1 MRRILFIAVVCTC
14 LLLPK
19 SLGAQSVVSRTG
31 IENPEKW
38 INTYFAQGQV
48 PPFSFAYEEIS
59 SGKFITEWKFSK
71 KKLSAPKGV
80 MAYTVSWTDPAGVV
94 RVTCDI
100 KGYAASKA
108 VEWSLRFKNVSR
120 YNTSKIAVIRVADY
134 KINEPE
140 ANGFTAR
147 WCTGCNGSKDDFT
160 VKETDLRSGV
170 VMDFTPERG
179 LSSTGG
185 SLPYYNV
192 ISRGA
197 DAGVAM
203 AIGWTGRWN
212 ATLKGVTS
220 LEFRMNAGLEKANFY
235 LKPGE
240 EVRTPLVATIF
251 WKGSEDMSG
260 NNALRRFILAHH
272 SAEGSA
278 TVGGFDLG
286 NPAPCKGNTC
296 LDADLAMAI
305 VKRYRQLGLVPEVF
319 KMEQGWYP
327 APGDWNPREEMFPD
341 GLAPVSSLIHAYGSK
356 LVVSLD
362 AEEVAKGSPVATEFA
377 DYMLHGGKKMGY
389 IFDFSQPKAVDALCK
404 YVASLMEKGGI
415 DGLVCD
421 FGGDVARYWDL
432 ADGVDRAGLVE
443 MKYVA
448 GLYRFWD
455 FIAARFPGCRMDVTA
470 GGARLDLEAVSRS
483 AFCSFGRDLAPSIA
497 QCQLYALSQY
507 LPLQG
512 LEIAGSNPYDVRSR
526 MGGTFN
532 YCFDMFA
539 RDADG
544 HRMQALLGQ
553 YRDIGR
559 LFLCDYY
566 PLCGISARQHEDL
579 WIARQFHDAQSGSGI
594 IIAFRRSLS
603 ENATFAAGLKG
614 MDPDARYEVCNCDT
628 GETYTAKGSELAK
641 GCRFRLN
648 EPGESVL
655 LRYKLK

>member
-1 MRRILFIAVVCTC
+1 MRKIAILTIACVA
-14 LLLPK
+14 LLF
-19 SLGAQSVVSRTG
+19 SHRATAQSVISRTG
-31 IENPEKW
+31 IENPDGW
-38 INTYFAQGQV
+38 INTYFAQGKV

-59 SGKFITEWKFSK
+59 SGKFITEWRFTK
-71 KKLSAPKGV
+71 KKVAAPKGV
-80 MAYTVSWTDPAGVV
+80 VEYIVTWTDPTGVV
-94 RVTCDI
+94 RVTCDV
-100 KGYAASKA
+100 KGYSDSKA

-134 KINEPE
+134 KVNEPD

-147 WCTGCNGSKDDFT
+147 WCTGFNADKEDFT
-160 VKETDLRSGV
+160 VREADLRSGV

-179 LSSTGG
+179 LSSTGS

-192 ISRGA
+192 ISREA

-251 WKGSEDMSG
+251 WKGSDDMSG
-260 NNALRRFILAHH
+260 NNALRSFILAHH
-272 SAEGSA
+272 SVAPAS

-286 NPAPCKGNTC
+286 NPTPCEGNSC

-305 VKRYRQLGLVPEVF
+305 IKRYKQLNLVPEVF

-327 APGDWNPREEMFPD
+327 APGDWNPRAEMFPD
-341 GLAPVSSLIHAYGSK
+341 GLSPISSLVHAYGSK
-356 LVVSLD
+356 LVVSLNVED
-362 AEEVAKGSPVATEFA
+362 VAKGSPVANDFA
-377 DYMLHGGKKMGY
+377 DYMLKGGKKMGY

-404 YVASLMEKGGI
+404 YVSALMEKGGI

-421 FGGDVARYWDL
+421 FGGNPAHYWDL

-443 MKYVA
+443 IKYVT

-455 FIAARFPGCRMDVTA
+455 YIAGHFPGCRMDVTA
-470 GGARLDLEAVSRS
+470 SGARLDLEAVSRS
-483 AFCSFGRDLAPSIA
+483 AFCSWGRDLPPILA
-497 QCQLYALSQY
+497 QCQAYSLAQY
-507 LPLQG
+507 IPQQG
-512 LEIAGSNPYDVRSR
+512 MIVAGSNPYDVRSR

-539 RDADG
+539 RGADG
-544 HRMQALLGQ
+544 VLMQDLLAQ

-566 PLCGISARQHEDL
+566 PLCGINARQHGDL
-579 WIARQFHDAQSGSGI
+579 WIARQFHDAKSGSGI
-594 IIAFRRSLS
+594 IIACRRSLS

-614 MDPDARYEVCNCDT
+614 IDPGARYELYDYDT
-628 GETYTAKGSELAK
+628 KESFTVSGSELAK
-641 GCRFRLN
+641 GYRIRLD
-648 EPGESVL
+648 EPGKSIL